1 MYPLLQLKF
10 PEKGLGLC
18 VIMCALLTYGLV
30 QVPDLIGIQHSFDEQ
45 TDPLFSFYGTK
56 WPLLFSAL
64 FS

>member
-1 MYPLLQLKF
+1 
-10 PEKGLGLC
+10 
-18 VIMCALLTYGLV
+18 MCNNVCTPHYGLV

-56 WPLLFSAL
+56 WPLLFNAL